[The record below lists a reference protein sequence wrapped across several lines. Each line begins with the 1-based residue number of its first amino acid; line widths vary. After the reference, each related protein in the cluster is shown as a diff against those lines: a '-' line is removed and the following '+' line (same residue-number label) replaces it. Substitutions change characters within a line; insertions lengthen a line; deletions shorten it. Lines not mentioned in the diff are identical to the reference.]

1 MAREIGRDGTYRH
14 RTGSA
19 PRPGPHAGPR
29 RLDRERA
36 RRLLDERTGTEPGAP
51 GERGALARRLCGL
64 ALLLMSDGDPEVA
77 AAACHEGVA
86 LLRQLDERAAAHPPA
101 VKVPVPGRGG
111 TGGGAPRPSP
121 TGAGADP
128 GDAEHEAGADAGDVE
143 HEAGADPLSPREHE
157 VVALVARGLPNGRI
171 AEELF
176 ISKRTVESHVEHVK
190 RKLGYASRTEVMAW
204 AMRRAL
210 DPPA

>member
-1 MAREIGRDGTYRH
+1 MAREIGPDGAHRH
-14 RTGSA
+14 RTGSS
-19 PRPGPHAGPR
+19 PRSGPHVGPR

-36 RRLLDERTGTEPGAP
+36 RRLLDERVGTEPGAP
-51 GERGALARRLCGL
+51 GERRALARRLCGL

-86 LLRQLDERAAAHPPA
+86 LLRQLDERAAAHPPLA
-101 VKVPVPGRGG
+101 TVPRPTHGG
-111 TGGGAPRPSP
+111 TERRAPGASSS
-121 TGAGADP
+121 
-128 GDAEHEAGADAGDVE
+128 GDAAADDGEDGD
-143 HEAGADPLSPREHE
+143 HDDPLSPREHE

-210 DPPA
+210 DRPA